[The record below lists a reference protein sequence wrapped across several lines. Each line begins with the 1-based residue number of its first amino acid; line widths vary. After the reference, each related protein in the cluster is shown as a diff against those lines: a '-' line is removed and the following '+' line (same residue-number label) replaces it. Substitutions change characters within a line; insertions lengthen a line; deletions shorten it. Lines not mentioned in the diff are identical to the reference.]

1 MKYPITLAFA
11 IFLTGCAYQA
21 PRPAVFPLY
30 QAFDAS
36 QAERQI
42 QDGSNTIK
50 GNAFIRQRG
59 GGVVTC
65 AGAPVFLVP
74 ATAYAKERID
84 RIYGGKASAR
94 PIDAVFEPD
103 PAEYKKLIRT
113 TRCDS
118 QGNFQFDKVAN
129 GEFFLTTS
137 VIWNVGSQS
146 QGGTVVQTVT
156 LANGQ
161 TLNTVLTD

>member
-1 MKYPITLAFA
+1 MKHAIALALA
-11 IFLTGCAYQA
+11 ISLAGCAYQP
-21 PRPAVFPLY
+21 PRPAVFPLT
-30 QAFDAS
+30 QEFDAT
-36 QAERQI
+36 QAKRQI
-42 QDGSNTIK
+42 LDGSNAIK
-50 GNAFIRQRG
+50 GNAFMRQRG

-65 AGAPVFLVP
+65 AGATVSLVP

-113 TRCDS
+113 TRCDA
-118 QGNFQFDKVAN
+118 QGNFQFDRVAD
-129 GEFFLTTS
+129 GEFFLTTA
-137 VIWNVGSQS
+137 VIWNVSSQL
-146 QGGTVVQTVT
+146 QGGTVVQMIT